1 MPTTSL
7 NPARISHDGRL
18 ANDSGRTVGSAQ
30 LREQFEV
37 GNVNSRSQEFPGGFV
52 DFLLGRGARDIHG
65 DHLDQRQAS
74 GFWRLNIA
82 ATPAVSAMRLAR
94 LHLPSPAAQTRI
106 VSVARIRLDSWKFVR
121 PFKGIFCDDI
131 SEFESYHPSHA
142 VRSPPAIGG

>member
-1 MPTTSL
+1 MSIRGRKNFPVGLSISSSAGV
-7 NPARISHDGRL
+7 PA
-18 ANDSGRTVGSAQ
+18 
-30 LREQFEV
+30 
-37 GNVNSRSQEFPGGFV
+37 
-52 DFLLGRGARDIHG
+52 IHG